1 MSIEPN
7 KNPDFTS
14 VMKMAEEYVEN
25 TLKTGWEEDDDFKQY
40 LFEDVLLT
48 IYGKNIFKDIAEKIK
63 EKRLNNQKIN
73 TDDNLF

>member
-63 EKRLNNQKIN
+63 EKRLNN
-73 TDDNLF
+73 